1 MISIKNI
8 AQIFALVLIGL
19 YVSSCSSDGRAGK
32 NRLEERKDS
41 ILPPVIIPAGK
52 PYVQKV
58 ALAAAPP
65 DTIDLSITPIPE
77 KVEAGFYINMENFNT
92 QQGLALSSIICSE
105 KDRFGNL
112 WFGSSGNGL
121 SRFDGHSFTNFT
133 SAHGLIH
140 NFIQTLLEDQEG
152 NIWTGTYGGAS
163 KYDGVSF
170 QNFTVENGLIDND
183 VEKIFQDSKGTIWFG
198 TAIGVCRYT
207 PDSTAKE
214 IVFESFAKAP
224 NAPKIKVRDIIESRT
239 GRIWMAGSDG
249 VFCYDPDAEAR
260 GELPFTNYSDKF
272 NLNNQDAKAIVEDA
286 DGVIWVGTT
295 GAVCRFKPA
304 RSGFPEMGFDPIYL
318 SDVLV
323 DKAVRSIISD
333 SRGQLW
339 IATKGGVARYNKKND
354 NFIYFTQEQGLAT
367 NRVNCIIEDDQ
378 GSLWFGTH
386 GGGINRYD
394 GERMIEYS
402 KKQGLPGNAVFAMN
416 RDRQGDLWF
425 APSGIGI
432 VDYSQN
438 AFSPY
443 HGTYTFYTQNQG
455 LLSDTYHCTAI
466 DSSGNLYFG
475 CYGGF
480 SKFEAG
486 KIINYTEKNGVYDKN
501 ITGMHSSKSGKLWLG
516 SYDGGASV
524 FDGES
529 FTTYSTDQGLVHRTV
544 WSILE
549 DDKGVIWI
557 ATRGGLSRYDGV
569 NFMNFTV
576 DQGLADTKLSD
587 VIQDKNGNILIG
599 TFGGGIS
606 IIKKEQVEK
615 LMHSDLDLSQPIFEN
630 FNTANGLANDVVY
643 QILEDDSGNIIIGSN
658 VGFTVLKGGIASA
671 KGEIAKNGFENFNEN
686 TGYPVKD
693 ISNNYSMHLGEP
705 GVIWA
710 GTSDK
715 VVRFD
720 YSSIPKSSEQSQLI
734 LQNIKI
740 NNEPISWRSLEW
752 VKKNKKKIPYV
763 ENATAPY
770 RTDELLTFNKKIT
783 TTALNQMIDKY
794 SDVKF
799 DSIQKFYAIPKNLEL
814 PYDDNNITIEFTEVR
829 TTRPQLV
836 RYQYMLE
843 GYDEDW
849 SLETEKNTASYGNM
863 REGKYTFKV
872 RGKTINS
879 KWGEPL
885 NYSFSVRPPWY
896 RTWYAYTLYV
906 LATLLAL
913 YFFDSYLSDR
923 LLRKERQ
930 KRLHNKLEHAKEIE
944 KAYTELKA
952 TQVQLVHSEKMASLG
967 QLTAGIAHE
976 IKNPL
981 NFVTNFSEVSSEL
994 LDEMKEEMDNGNY
1007 EEAKEIANDV
1017 KENLKKINNHGKRA
1031 DAIVKGMLQHSRT
1044 SKGVKEFIDVN
1055 ALCDEYLRLA
1065 YHGLRAKD
1073 KSFNAIMETEFDSHI
1088 GKVEIVPQDIGRVVL
1103 NLITNAFYA
1112 CSEKGK
1118 LLAAANDGEGTAV
1131 SFQPTV
1137 TVGTKKIHQAI
1148 EISVRDNGNGIPDEI
1163 KEKIFQPFFTTK
1175 PSGEG
1180 TGLGLSLSYDIITA
1194 HHGELKVET
1203 EKGKFTE
1210 FKILLPTNNMHK
1222 K

>member
-1 MISIKNI
+1 MRLIKNI
-8 AQIFALVLIGL
+8 AQIFILVLMGI
-19 YVSSCSSDGRAGK
+19 YISSCGSDGNTGK
-32 NRLEERKDS
+32 NRIEDRRDS
-41 ILPPVIIPAGK
+41 ILGPIIIAAGE
-52 PYVQKV
+52 PDVHKV
-58 ALAAAPP
+58 SLAAEPP
-65 DTIDLSITPIPE
+65 DTFDLSKAPVPE
-77 KVEAGFYINMENFNT
+77 KVDAGFYVNMENFNT
-92 QQGLALSSIICSE
+92 QQGLALSSIICAT
-105 KDRFGNL
+105 KDRYGNL
-112 WFGSSGNGL
+112 WFGSSGNGI
-121 SRFDGHSFTNFT
+121 SRFDGKGFTNFS

-140 NFIQTLLEDQEG
+140 NFIQSLLEDAQG
-152 NIWTGTYGGAS
+152 NIWVGTYGGAS

-183 VEKIFQDSKGTIWFG
+183 VEKIFQDSKGIIWFG
-198 TAIGVCRYT
+198 TAIGVCQYI
-207 PDSTAKE
+207 PDSLSDEVAFK
-214 IVFESFAKAP
+214 SFAKAP
-224 NAPKIKVRDIIESRT
+224 NAPRIKVRDIMESST
-239 GRIWMAGSDG
+239 GEIWMAGSDG
-249 VFCYDPDAEAR
+249 VYMYDPDAEAR
-260 GELPFTNYSDKF
+260 GELAFSNYSDKF
-272 NLNNQDAKAIVEDA
+272 NLNSQDAKAIIEDD

-295 GAVCRFKPA
+295 EAICRFKPA
-304 RSGFPEMGFDPIYL
+304 RSVFSEKGFDPIHL
-318 SDVLV
+318 SDKLV
-323 DKAVRSIISD
+323 DKAVRSIIKD
-333 SRGQLW
+333 SHGQVW
-339 IATKGGVARYNKKND
+339 VATKGGVARFNKKSD
-354 NFIYFTQEQGLAT
+354 DFIYFTQEQGLAT
-367 NRVNCIIEDDQ
+367 DRVNCITEDDQ

-402 KKQGLPGNAVFAMN
+402 KKQGLLGNAVFAMN
-416 RDRQGDLWF
+416 RDTQGNLWF
-425 APSGIGI
+425 APSGTGI
-432 VDYSQN
+432 VKYSQN

-443 HGTYTFYTQNQG
+443 DGSYTYYSQDQG
-455 LLSDTYHCTAI
+455 LLSDTYHCTAR
-466 DSSGNLYFG
+466 DTSGNMYFG
-475 CYGGF
+475 CYGGL
-480 SKFEAG
+480 SKFIGG
-486 KIINYTEKNGVYDKN
+486 KIINYTDKNGVYDKN
-501 ITGMHSSKSGKLWLG
+501 ITGMHYAKSGKLWLG
-516 SYDGGASV
+516 SYNGGASV

-529 FTTYSTDQGLVHRTV
+529 FTTFTTKQGLIHSTV

-557 ATRGGLSRYDGV
+557 ATRGGLSRYDGI
-569 NFMNFTV
+569 NFMNFTK
-576 DQGLADTKLSD
+576 DQGMADTKLSD
-587 VIQDKNGNILIG
+587 VIQDKNGNIIIG

-606 IIKKEQVEK
+606 IIKKERVNK
-615 LMHSDLDLSQPIFEN
+615 LMHSDGDLSEPIFEN
-630 FNTANGLANDVVY
+630 FNTSHGLANDVVY
-643 QILEDDSGNIIIGSN
+643 QILEDDAGNIIIGSN

-671 KGEIAKNGFENFNEN
+671 KGKIAKNGFENFNEN

-720 YSSIPKSSEQSQLI
+720 YGSIPQSSEQSQLI

-752 VKKNKKKIPYV
+752 VRKNNKRIPYV
-763 ENATAPY
+763 KNASAIY
-770 RTDELLTFNKKIT
+770 NTDELLTFNKKIT
-783 TTALNQMIDKY
+783 ATALNQMIDKY

-799 DSIQKFYAIPKNLEL
+799 DSIQRFYAIPTNLKL
-814 PYDDNNITIEFTEVR
+814 PYDDNNITFEFTEVN

-836 RYQYMLE
+836 RYQYMLD

-863 REGKYTFKV
+863 REGNYTFKV
-872 RGKTINS
+872 RGKTIS
-879 KWGEPL
+879 SEWGEPL
-885 NYSFSVRPPWY
+885 NYSFVISPPWY
-896 RTWYAYTLYV
+896 RTWYAYALYV
-906 LATLLAL
+906 LASLLVL
-913 YFFDSYLSDR
+913 YLFDSYLSDR

-930 KRLHNKLEHAKEIE
+930 KRLHSQLEHAKEIE

-981 NFVTNFSEVSSEL
+981 NFVTNFSEVSAEL
-994 LDEMKEEMDNGNY
+994 LDEMEEEMDNGNY

-1073 KSFNAIMETEFDSHI
+1073 KSFNAIMETEFDAQI

-1118 LLAAANDGEGTAV
+1118 LLSASNGSEGNAT

-1137 TVGTKKIHQAI
+1137 TVGTKKIKNAI
-1148 EISVRDNGNGIPDEI
+1148 EIVVRDNGNGIPEEI
-1163 KEKIFQPFFTTK
+1163 RAKIFQPFFTTK

-1194 HHGELKVET
+1194 HNGELKVET

-1210 FKILLPTNNMHK
+1210 FKILLPTNNTDK